1 MTADATPPL
10 YLQIAT
16 QMAEL
21 IRNGTLARGARM
33 PSVRELARQRGVA
46 QSTVVQAYHWLE
58 DARLVAARPR
68 SGYFVA
74 ARPVALPEPSVSRS
88 LRRPRDVSVDWLGQ
102 RILGNPHPSDV
113 VSFSSGTPGPDLLD
127 VDRVRRAMA
136 RSVQRHRQLLCT
148 YPSSA
153 GHEDARRALARYAV
167 GLGCSLDP
175 ARILITGG
183 CMDSISLCLRTVT
196 RPGDVVALESPT
208 HFSFLEVLQGL
219 HLKALEIPT
228 HPRHGLS
235 LDALQLALETQPVKA
250 LIVVPTLSN
259 PLGAC
264 MPQAERRRL
273 AQLAAQHGLA
283 VIEDAVYNDLAE
295 NDDHRRSVKSYDTT
309 GHVMLCD
316 SFSKTLAPGLRLG
329 WVEAGRWTEPLRA
342 IKDLQAGG
350 QSPVLELALADLIAQ
365 TGHAAGMRQLRSA
378 IAVRMESAR
387 HVIADAFPPGTRVSD
402 PPGGLLLW
410 LELPRGLDTVQLHQ
424 ACLAERILVPPGTV
438 FGTGGRFRN
447 CLRIG
452 VGGDWT
458 VGHMQALRRIG
469 EVACAMAAAASQRRA

>member
-1 MTADATPPL
+1 MALDDSPPL
-10 YLQIAT
+10 YLQIAA

-21 IRNGTLARGARM
+21 IRNGTLGREARM
-33 PSVRELARQRGVA
+33 PSVRALARQRGVA

-58 DARLVAARPR
+58 DARLVTARPR

-74 ARPVALPEPSVSRS
+74 ARPVALPEPSVSRG

-102 RILGNPHPSDV
+102 RILGTPHPADV

-127 VDRVRRAMA
+127 VDRVRRAVV
-136 RSVQRHRQLLCT
+136 RSAQRHRQLLCT
-148 YPSSA
+148 YPSSN
-153 GHEDARRALARYAV
+153 GHEDARRAIARYAV

-175 ARILITGG
+175 ERILITGG
-183 CMDSISLCLRTVT
+183 CMDSISLCLRAVT
-196 RPGDVVALESPT
+196 QPGDVVALESPT

-228 HPRHGLS
+228 HPRHGIS

-250 LIVVPTLSN
+250 LLVVPTLSN

-264 MPQAERRRL
+264 MPQGERRRL

-283 VIEDAVYNDLAE
+283 VIEDAIYSDLAE
-295 NDDHRRSVKSYDTT
+295 QDEHRRTVKSYDAT

-329 WVEAGRWTEPLRA
+329 WVEAGRWTEPLRR
-342 IKDLQAGG
+342 IKDMQAGG
-350 QSPVLELALADLIAQ
+350 QSPVMELALADLIGQ
-365 TGHAAGMRQLRSA
+365 TGHAAAMRQLRTA
-378 IAVRMESAR
+378 IAARTDEVRR
-387 HVIADAFPPGTRVSD
+387 VIATSFPPGTRVSD
-402 PPGGLLLW
+402 PPGGLLFW
-410 LELPRGLDTVQLHQ
+410 LELPRCVDTVQLHE
-424 ACLAERILVPPGTV
+424 AFLAERILVPPGTV

-458 VGHMQALRRIG
+458 ADHVRALRRVG
-469 EVACAMAAAASQRRA
+469 ELVCAMAAVSRKVA

>member
-1 MTADATPPL
+1 MDRGDTEWGMANDDSPPL

-21 IRNGTLARGARM
+21 IRNGTLARSARM

-58 DARLVAARPR
+58 DARLIAARPR

-74 ARPVALPEPSVSRS
+74 PRPAALPEPSVSRS

-102 RILGNPHPSDV
+102 RILGTAHSADV

-127 VDRVRRAMA
+127 VDRVRRAVT
-136 RSVQRHRQLLCT
+136 RSAQRHRQLLCT
-148 YPSSA
+148 YPSSS
-153 GHEDARRALARYAV
+153 GHEDARRAIARYAV

-175 ARILITGG
+175 GRILVTGG

-196 RPGDVVALESPT
+196 QPGDVVALESPT

-228 HPRHGLS
+228 HPRHGIS

-250 LIVVPTLSN
+250 LLVVPTLSN

-273 AQLAAQHGLA
+273 AQMAARHGLA
-283 VIEDAVYNDLAE
+283 VIEDAVYSDLAE
-295 NDDHRRSVKSYDTT
+295 QDEHRRAIKSYDTT

-329 WVEAGRWTEPLRA
+329 WVEAGRWTEPLRR
-342 IKDLQAGG
+342 IKDLQARGRG
-350 QSPVLELALADLIAQ
+350 APGDRVVL
-365 TGHAAGMRQLRSA
+365 
-378 IAVRMESAR
+378 SAR
-387 HVIADAFPPGTRVSD
+387 HTGQRSPWRLAVLAGIAPRRGHRAVAPGLFVRAHSGAARHHLWHWRAFSQLSAHWRGRRLDAPPRQRPAPCGRTGVCDGGGARTAGGMNGYTNFVLHEVRVNFPP
-402 PPGGLLLW
+402 
-410 LELPRGLDTVQLHQ
+410 
-424 ACLAERILVPPGTV
+424 
-438 FGTGGRFRN
+438 
-447 CLRIG
+447 
-452 VGGDWT
+452 
-458 VGHMQALRRIG
+458 
-469 EVACAMAAAASQRRA
+469 

>member
-1 MTADATPPL
+1 MAADDPTPL

-58 DARLVAARPR
+58 DARLIAARPR

-74 ARPVALPEPSVSRS
+74 PRPAALPEPSVSRS

-102 RILGNPHPSDV
+102 RILGNPHPADV

-127 VDRVRRAMA
+127 VDRVRRAVT
-136 RSVQRHRQLLCT
+136 RSAQRHRQLLCT
-148 YPSSA
+148 YPSTN
-153 GHEDARRALARYAV
+153 GHEDARRAIARYAL

-175 ARILITGG
+175 ERILVTGG

-196 RPGDVVALESPT
+196 QPGGVVALESPT

-228 HPRHGLS
+228 HPRHGIS

-273 AQLAAQHGLA
+273 AQMAARHGLA
-283 VIEDAVYNDLAE
+283 VIEDAIYNDLAE
-295 NDDHRRSVKSYDTT
+295 QEEHRRTVKSYDSA

-329 WVEAGRWTEPLRA
+329 WVEAGRWTEPLRR

-350 QSPVLELALADLIAQ
+350 QSPVLELALADLILQ
-365 TGHAAGMRQLRSA
+365 TGHAAAMRQLRAA
-378 IAVRMESAR
+378 IAARMDAVRHE
-387 HVIADAFPPGTRVSD
+387 IAQAFPPGTRVSD

-410 LELPRGLDTVQLHQ
+410 LELPRGLDTVALHQ

-447 CLRIG
+447 CIRIG
-452 VGGDWT
+452 VGGDWSPEHART
-458 VGHMQALRRIG
+458 LRRVG
-469 EVACAMAAAASQRRA
+469 ALACAMAAAAARKAA